1 MTTLRTQMIRLA
13 YTQPDLR
20 EHLLPILAKTAS
32 YFAGVDSFVRLAI
45 LEGNAGVA
53 AGSWT
58 RNLKEGLRKAEAIFG
73 NTLES
78 QWYNP
83 KGTVFIDSFR
93 SHLTRMGFTEHEL
106 EEAVSNLPLSP
117 YFHQLGE
124 KFRVESVSFKQ
135 LMFEASKWAY
145 RRSLSWKRKED
156 AYSNIPLN
164 PNPTSLDRTWERLA
178 EMPEVWAWLHSFWS
192 KLYAKAPSKMNVI
205 SIKLKNPSLSYA
217 DISESLGLSPRTE
230 PPAYVSKVMRDALTA
245 AKLAVE
251 DGKAPERIMD
261 LLGM

>member
-13 YTQPDLR
+13 YMQPDLR

-58 RNLKEGLRKAEAIFG
+58 RNLKEGLRKAEAFFG

-83 KGTVFIDSFR
+83 KGTVFIASFR
-93 SHLTRMGFTEHEL
+93 SYLTRRGFTEYEL
-106 EEAVSNLPLSP
+106 EEAVSNLPLSH
-117 YFHQLGE
+117 YFHQLGA

-156 AYSNIPLN
+156 AHSNIPLN
-164 PNPTSLDRTWERLA
+164 PNPTSLDRTLERLA
-178 EMPEVWAWLHSFWS
+178 EMPDVWAWLRKFWAET
-192 KLYAKAPSKMNVI
+192 YRTRPSAMNVLD
-205 SIKLKNPSLSYA
+205 IKLANPSRPNSE
-217 DISESLGLSPRTE
+217 ISESLGFSKRTE
-230 PPAYVSKVMRDALTA
+230 PSAYVSKIVREALAA
-245 AKLAVE
+245 AKQAVE
-251 DGKAPERIMD
+251 EGKAPDRILE
-261 LLGM
+261 LLGV